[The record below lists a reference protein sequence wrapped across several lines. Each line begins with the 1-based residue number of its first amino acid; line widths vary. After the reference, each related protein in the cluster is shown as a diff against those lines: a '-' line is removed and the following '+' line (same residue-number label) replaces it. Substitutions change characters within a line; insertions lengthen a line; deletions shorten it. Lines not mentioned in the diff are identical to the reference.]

1 MARILVTGGAGFIG
15 SHVVDR
21 YVADGHEVTVVD
33 DLSTG
38 KRAQVN
44 PRAAFHHLDILDPA
58 VERVF
63 AEGRFDVL
71 NHHAA
76 QIDVRKSVADP
87 IHDARVNILGTVGL
101 LDLAKRHGVKRVVFV
116 SSGGAAYGEQVRFPA
131 DEDHPL
137 NPVSPYGVG
146 KVAGEHY
153 CYYYQAVHGLPYVAL
168 RYGNVYGPRQDPHGE
183 AGVVAIFT
191 SRLIDGQSC
200 TINGDGAQTRDYVYV
215 GDVVEANVAA
225 ADLGRE
231 ASGPVNIGTGVETD
245 VNTLYGRLAEA
256 VGRPATPVYGQAKAG
271 EQRRSVIDPARAA
284 RMLGWRPRTAL
295 PEGLARTVAF
305 FRAAQGR

>member
-38 KRAQVN
+38 KREQVN
-44 PRAAFHHLDILDPA
+44 PRAEFHHLDILDPA
-58 VERVF
+58 IERLFVER
-63 AEGRFDVL
+63 RFDIL

-87 IHDARVNILGTVGL
+87 IHDARVNILGTIRL
-101 LDLAKRHGVKRVVFV
+101 LELAARHGVKRVVFV
-116 SSGGAAYGEQVRFPA
+116 SSGGAAYGEQIRFPA

-137 NPVSPYGVG
+137 NPISPYGVG
-146 KVAGEHY
+146 KVTGEHY
-153 CYYYQAVHGLPYVAL
+153 CFYYQAVHGLPYVAL

-191 SRLIDGQSC
+191 SRLIAGEPC
-200 TINGDGAQTRDYVYV
+200 TINGDGTQTRDYVYV
-215 GDVVEANVAA
+215 GDVVEANAA
-225 ADLGRE
+225 ASDLARPV
-231 ASGPVNIGTGVETD
+231 SGPINIGTGIETD
-245 VNTLYGRLAEA
+245 VNTLYRLIAEA
-256 VGRPATPVYGQAKAG
+256 TASSAAPVHGPAKAG
-271 EQRRSVIDPARAA
+271 EQRRSVIDPSRAA
-284 RMLGWRPRTAL
+284 RVLGWRPRTTLA
-295 PEGLARTVAF
+295 EGLAETVAF
-305 FRAAQGR
+305 FRAAHGR